1 MNTGAGSSA
10 RSLEG
15 ASREEFQSA
24 AESYRRE
31 LRVHCYRIL
40 GSIHEAE
47 DAVQDTMLRAWRS
60 IGSFEGRSSIRS
72 WLYRIATNVC
82 LNMLAKRSH
91 VRRTLPELNGS
102 PALALPTEPATEIAW
117 LEPYPDAEL
126 AGVVDPDLGP
136 HARYEQRESM
146 RLAFIAAIQYLPG
159 RQRAALLL
167 HDVVGWSAAE
177 TAEMLEM
184 SAAAVNSALQRA
196 RATLKKHTASADR
209 GERDIATVGQR
220 TLLDRYVRAWEAKDL
235 DGLVALLKEDAVLSM
250 PPLSEWYR
258 GHDAI
263 RAVCAFYW
271 SAGTLPYSAFR
282 LIETRAN
289 GQPAFALYARSTSDS
304 KWHAHVMQVLTLEG
318 DAISALTYFVNPNLF
333 AAFGFGATCGN

>member
-1 MNTGAGSSA
+1 MSDPV
-10 RSLEG
+10 RSLDADSG
-15 ASREEFQSA
+15 VEFQNA

-31 LRVHCYRIL
+31 LKAHCYRIL

-47 DAVQDTMLRAWRS
+47 DAVQDTMLRAWRN
-60 IGSFEGRSSIRS
+60 IGSFEGRSSLRS

-82 LNMLAKRSH
+82 LNALEKRSNAC
-91 VRRTLPELNGS
+91 RTLPELHGS
-102 PALALPTEPATEIAW
+102 PATQLPGEPATEIAW

-126 AGVVDPDLGP
+126 AGIVDTDPGP
-136 HARYEQRESM
+136 HARYEQREAM

-167 HDVVGWSAAE
+167 HDVVGWSAGE
-177 TAEMLEM
+177 TAEILDM
-184 SAAAVNSALQRA
+184 SAVAVNSALQRA
-196 RATLKKHTASADR
+196 RVTLKKHTASVDR
-209 GERDIATVGQR
+209 GEREMATVRQR
-220 TLLDRYVRAWEAKDL
+220 ALLDRYVRAWEAKDL
-235 DGLVALLKEDAVLSM
+235 DGLLALLKEDAVLSM
-250 PPLSEWYR
+250 PPLSEWYQ

-271 SAGTLPYSAFR
+271 SAGTLPYSAWR
-282 LIETRAN
+282 LIETAAN

-304 KWHAHVMQVLTLEG
+304 KCHAHVIQVLTLEG

-333 AAFGFGATCGN
+333 GAFGFAATTPS

>member
-1 MNTGAGSSA
+1 VRPLDA
-10 RSLEG
+10 E
-15 ASREEFQSA
+15 SREEFQSA

-31 LRVHCYRIL
+31 LKVHCYRIL

-47 DAVQDTMLRAWRS
+47 DAVQDTMLRAWRG
-60 IGSFEGRSSIRS
+60 IASFEGRSWIRS

-91 VRRTLPELNGS
+91 ARRTLPELNGS
-102 PALALPTEPATEIAW
+102 PAVHLPTEPATEIAW

-126 AGVVDPDLGP
+126 EGVVDPGLGP

-177 TAEMLEM
+177 TADILGM

-196 RATLKKHTASADR
+196 RATLKKHTDSADR
-209 GERDIATVGQR
+209 GERDMATAGQR
-220 TLLDRYVRAWEAKDL
+220 SLLDRYVRAWEAKDL

-250 PPLSEWYR
+250 PPLSEWYQ

-271 SAGTLPYSAFR
+271 SPGSLPFSAWR
-282 LIETRAN
+282 LIETQAN

-304 KWHAHVMQVLTLEG
+304 TWHAHVIQVLTLDG

-333 AAFGFGATCGN
+333 GAFGFAATTPS